1 VTENIPEDDDLH
13 RDDDRYIEYEHNKL
27 VLHTFFQKIENLV
40 LGAHSLCIMLSIHL
54 FSRDNGHV
62 TPPQRE
68 YSYRDIQHP

>member
-1 VTENIPEDDDLH
+1 
-13 RDDDRYIEYEHNKL
+13 
-27 VLHTFFQKIENLV
+27 
-40 LGAHSLCIMLSIHL
+40 MLSIHL